1 MQRPEQRQEAYWLY
15 ARGMQ
20 TGNEAE
26 AVWEELRGTRWNPPQ
41 AAAADPARRRT
52 YVFALEQAEQM
63 FRAAVGTGVAT
74 RPLLVFYG
82 LSQAGR
88 AIAAAAIAA
97 ENGGWE
103 LNGHGIQCV
112 SQTLRGPLPA
122 VRVQAGKE
130 GSAGSFVRL
139 SELLGSP
146 LWSAREPLALNLLWD
161 SLPDNRLTP
170 LEDTGKARR
179 TPLYLDHE
187 ALNPDPHP
195 LVSVPVAYFP
205 PWVISAADGRVLA
218 SYLAAFPDAAP
229 SDSYYRQ
236 GRERAW
242 VPDFARHHDGWGE
255 LVMNW
260 QLPEGSGGLEDKL
273 DYVRAMTRPYNGARW
288 LFPATGTAGRS
299 LHPLMVWWAVLYLL
313 SMLAR
318 YQPAEWAAHINVDD
332 SRHAVVIESLLKQA
346 VSLVPALIAEAIDQ
360 VAGTS

>member
-1 MQRPEQRQEAYWLY
+1 
-15 ARGMQ
+15 MQ

-26 AVWEELRGTRWNPPQ
+26 AVWGKLRGTRWNPPP

-88 AIAAAAIAA
+88 AVAAASAGA
-97 ENGGWE
+97 GGWE
-103 LNGHGIQCV
+103 LEGHGITCL
-112 SQTLRGPLPA
+112 SQTLRGPLSA

-130 GSAGSFVRL
+130 GSTGSFVRL

-146 LWSAREPLALNLLWD
+146 LWPRAEPLALSQLWD
-161 SLPDNRLTP
+161 LLPDNRLTP
-170 LEDTGKARR
+170 LDDAGESRR

-187 ALNPDPHP
+187 VLDPGPHP

-205 PWVISAADGRVLA
+205 PWLISAADGWALD
-218 SYLAAFPDAAP
+218 SYLRAFPDAP
-229 SDSYYRQ
+229 PCDSYYRD
-236 GRERAW
+236 GRERHS
-242 VPDFARHHDGWGE
+242 VPDFTRHRDGWGE

-260 QLPEGSGGLEDKL
+260 QLPGGSGSLEDKL
-273 DYVRAMTRPYNGARW
+273 GSVRSMTRLYDGARW
-288 LFPATGTAGRS
+288 LFPAAGAAGRS
-299 LHPLMVWWAVLYLL
+299 LHPLMAWWAVLYTL

-318 YQPAEWAAHINVDD
+318 YQPAEWAGHINIDE
-332 SRHAVVIESLLKQA
+332 SRHAVAVESLLKRA
-346 VSLVPALIAEAIDQ
+346 MSMVPALIAEAIDQ
-360 VAGTS
+360 VAGMV